1 MEATPATCC
10 SRLLGGEGS
19 VAASGRRRALS
30 LSTACRKFRETA
42 DARPRARRAGSA
54 VVLAAS
60 SSPSFDL
67 SPPPIDYDGDD
78 LQFGPSPSGAE
89 DLPDTAI
96 GSFADDN
103 TALNAAYDGV
113 AVIDLTHFGRIRV
126 SGEDRVQFLHN
137 QSTANFQ
144 SLSEGQGCDTVL
156 VTPTARTIDIPHAWV
171 MKNAIMLLVSP
182 QPAKLSL
189 ICSPG
194 PFVHILS
201 DKVEINDITGKT
213 CFFALMGPKSFQV
226 MEALK
231 LHDIIGKPYGTHH
244 HYRVNDMPVTVGV
257 GSLLSKEG
265 FSLLMSPES
274 AEPIWRTLLRHGA
287 VPMGN
292 SAWERLRILK
302 GRPAPGKELT
312 NDYNILEAGLWMTI
326 SLDKGCYKGQE
337 TVSRLITYDGVKQSL
352 RGSAWRGQLSPAAPL
367 LWTAKRSVGV
377 LTSYAMGRDA
387 GEHVGLGY
395 IKRKAAASA
404 GLQVT
409 VGDVQGTV
417 VDAPFLCYSL
427 QT

>member
-182 QPAKLSL
+182 TTCKTIVDMLSRY
-189 ICSPG
+189 I
-194 PFVHILS
+194 FFS

-352 RGSAWRGQLSPAAPL
+352 RGLRLAGPAEPGSPI
-367 LWTAKRSVGV
+367 TVDGEKVGV